1 LYGKQKRSP
10 ITPAAVAIMA
20 VHALVLWML
29 CGAIVMIGRQI
40 WSMETTL
47 IVHAIGAPV
56 IAVLVSLIYFA
67 YFNYT
72 TPLQTAAIFML
83 SAIFLDAII
92 VASFVEKS
100 FEMFAS
106 PIGTW
111 IPFGLIFLAT
121 YLTGSLMARRTARR
135 PAIQGR

>member
-1 LYGKQKRSP
+1 MNQQQARP
-10 ITPAAVAIMA
+10 AITPGAVAIIAAHA
-20 VHALVLWML
+20 VVLWIL

-40 WSMETTL
+40 WSMDTTL

-56 IAVLVSLIYFA
+56 IAAALSLVYFT

-72 TPLQTAAIFML
+72 SPLPTAAIFIL
-83 SAIFLDAII
+83 SAISLDALI
-92 VASFVEKS
+92 VASFIEKS
-100 FEMFAS
+100 FEMFTS

-121 YLTGSLMARRTARR
+121 YLTGSLMTGRAARKLAL
-135 PAIQGR
+135 